1 MVVVKRQIPGIGPT
15 KVCEFPRDINDLD
28 EAEKELDWLFR
39 IFTKNNYELERR
51 DWNFPRN
58 STMIFE
64 KKLTAQTPNID
75 WEDVWIRSNKI
86 TSAVVGA
93 FYFFPEVEPLLTF
106 YFR

>member
-1 MVVVKRQIPGIGPT
+1 MFMVVVKRQIPGIGPT

-39 IFTKNNYELERR
+39 IFTKNNYELESR

-75 WEDVWIRSNKI
+75 WEDVWII
-86 TSAVVGA
+86 TLEPCVDQETITKHINSA
-93 FYFFPEVEPLLTF
+93 LIK
-106 YFR
+106 